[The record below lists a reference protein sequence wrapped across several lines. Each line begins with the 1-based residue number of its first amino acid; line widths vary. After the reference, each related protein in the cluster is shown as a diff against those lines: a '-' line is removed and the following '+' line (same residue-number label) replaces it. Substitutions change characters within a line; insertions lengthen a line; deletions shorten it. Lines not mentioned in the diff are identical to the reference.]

1 MNRNSWERVKKRIAV
16 YLVAILIFSAVII
29 GYSNLMIN
37 QCMDTINIKN
47 GEAFNRTDIEL
58 SMYCPIFYRFLS
70 FHLDGKDIKD
80 RIEFKNGTVRVK
92 LSGLAPGQHYFQVD
106 LRRGLHPVQF
116 ELPNRCV
123 RFEID
128 NISPTI
134 TLESPRGKLIREKEL
149 YVSGKTEP
157 LINCSI
163 SINGKRHSIKSDSM
177 GNFYHKIRTDRELN
191 NLGIIAMDRAG
202 NKGKIFKVL
211 ILDETPP
218 EIAVEEISGDGIL
231 KANDLKI
238 SARIT
243 DTGSGI
249 RDCYFEIE
257 DELFIGTYNGDTGE
271 ITLNLENLDEG
282 EYVVKVV
289 AKDKAGWKSEKEQ
302 KFIVDSVEELGSNR
316 VRPGAIGKDVEVIQK
331 KLIHLGFLGKKHVSG
346 KYDEHT
352 TRAIKE
358 MQKLRNLS
366 ITGILD
372 RETFL
377 AMSEKIFVYLNE
389 FSLAL
394 ISPDGK
400 IMKTYP
406 IACGSPYYPTP
417 SGEYFVREKVYY
429 PAWYP
434 PNSPW
439 AKGAKPV
446 PPGPGNPLG
455 TRWIGLNA
463 NIVGIHGTPSS
474 WSIGSA
480 SSHGCIRMYISDV
493 EELFEMVNI
502 GTPVTIYPSR
512 PDEHKKFLSSPSPEK
527 SIEKEKQSAID
538 GTGRIRGEI
547 NTGADYN

>member
-1 MNRNSWERVKKRIAV
+1 MKRNQWERVKKRIKI
-16 YLVAILIFSAVII
+16 YLILILVLSAVIV
-29 GYSNLMIN
+29 GYFYIMVN
-37 QCMDTINIKN
+37 QCLDTINIKN
-47 GEAFNRTDIEL
+47 GEAFDKTDIKL

-80 RIEFKNGTVRVK
+80 MMEFKNGTAGIK
-92 LSGLAPGQHYFQVD
+92 LSELDQGQHHFQVD
-106 LRRGLHPVQF
+106 FKRDLQPVQF
-116 ELPNRCV
+116 ELPHRCI

-157 LINCSI
+157 LIKCAI
-163 SINGKRHSIKSDSM
+163 SINGKRYSIRSDSM

-191 NLGIIAMDRAG
+191 KLGIIATDRAG
-202 NKGKIFKVL
+202 NRGKIFKVL

-218 EIAVEEISGDGIL
+218 DIAMKEISGDGIL
-231 KANDLKI
+231 KANDLRI
-238 SARIT
+238 SARVT

-249 RDCYFEIE
+249 RDCYFEIG
-257 DELFIGTYNGDTGE
+257 DELFIGTYNRDTGE
-271 ITLNLENLDEG
+271 ISLDLENLDEG

-289 AKDKAGWKSEKEQ
+289 AKDRAGWKSEKEQ
-302 KFIVDSVEELGSNR
+302 KFIIDSVEELGDNR
-316 VRPGAIGKDVEVIQK
+316 VRPGAIGKDVEAIQK
-331 KLIHLGFLGKKHVSG
+331 KLVNLGFLGKKHVHG

-352 TRAIKE
+352 TKAIKE
-358 MQKLRNLS
+358 IQKLRNLS
-366 ITGILD
+366 STGILD

-377 AMSEKIFVYLNE
+377 AISEKIFIYLNE
-389 FSLAL
+389 FSLNL

-400 IMKTYP
+400 IIKTYP

-417 SGEYFVREKVYY
+417 SGEYFVREKIYY

-439 AKGAKPV
+439 AKGAKPI

-493 EELFEMVNI
+493 ENLFEMVNI
-502 GTPVTIYPSR
+502 GTPVTIYRSR
-512 PDEHKKFLSSPSPEK
+512 PEEHKKMLSNPSPKK
-527 SIEKEKQSAID
+527 SKEKEKQSAID
-538 GTGRIRGEI
+538 GTGKIKEEI
-547 NTGADYN
+547 NTSADFD